1 MTTNHNTKG
10 WTVGGLVGIALGF
23 LIATAGSL
31 LVLYV
36 LGLYAWWFSLDNPGP
51 WSFFP
56 LPLLAIGVGLTW
68 VGIRLANC
76 GDPRGPTR

>member
-23 LIATAGSL
+23 LIATAGCL

-36 LGLYAWWFSLDNPGP
+36 LWAFDFRGGVLL
-51 WSFFP
+51 FP
-56 LPLLAIGVGLTW
+56 LLELAIGVGLTW

>member
-36 LGLYAWWFSLDNPGP
+36 LGLYAGWGFPLVPGP
-51 WSFFP
+51 P
-56 LPLLAIGVGLTW
+56 LLLLAIGVGLTW